1 MITNKS
7 SPTQGG
13 VQPTGPS
20 FVYKYCHPVATVAAI
35 PLDSDVILTWFLTFK
50 RIILRLGFFTLI
62 QSHHESPLS
71 DNSRVAAKQH
81 F

>member
-35 PLDSDVILTWFLTFK
+35 PLGSDVILTWFLTFK
-50 RIILRLGFFTLI
+50 RIILRLGFFYINPVTPRKSAI
-62 QSHHESPLS
+62 WQ
-71 DNSRVAAKQH
+71 Q
-81 F
+81 